1 MEYELLAEIRRFRNE
16 LKELLGCLDVDAEE
30 VNRGGFCEQPQGSRT
45 GLVAVREELAAI
57 IAKQEKCGCKCCT
70 EGVHVHLNLQV
81 SHHTMSIVS
90 PSTDP
95 HDEGEA

>member
-1 MEYELLAEIRRFRNE
+1 MEYELLGEIQRFRNE
-16 LKELLGCLDVDAEE
+16 LKELLGFLDVDTEE
-30 VNRGGFCEQPQGSRT
+30 VGRRGFCERPQGSRT

-70 EGVHVHLNLQV
+70 EGVHAHLNLQV
-81 SHHTMSIVS
+81 SHHPVSIVS

-95 HDEGEA
+95 REGEA